1 MFVELLCC
9 TTGLSSRCG
18 RVLITV
24 GLKNFSRVLNSEGGS
39 RMNCVR
45 ERDELRARV
54 ERSRQAELEELERN
68 DARRGLEQ
76 RRLEQSLVVRDHASE
91 RKRMQ
96 RDLQRVRGDIS
107 SAQSTVKREQIIT

>member
-1 MFVELLCC
+1 MWPCFDYRRFKELQ
-9 TTGLSSRCG
+9 SSFKQR
-18 RVLITV
+18 RREQDEL
-24 GLKNFSRVLNSEGGS
+24 RA
-39 RMNCVR
+39 R

-96 RDLQRVRGDIS
+96 RDLQRVRGDIT
-107 SAQSTVKREQIIT
+107 SAQRKHGKARTN